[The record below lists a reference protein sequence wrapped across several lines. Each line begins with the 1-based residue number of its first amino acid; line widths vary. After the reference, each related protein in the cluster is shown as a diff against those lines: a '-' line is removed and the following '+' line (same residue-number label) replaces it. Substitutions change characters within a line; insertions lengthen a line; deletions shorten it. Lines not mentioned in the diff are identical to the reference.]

1 MNGDRAPRSVRFNRL
16 LVMTLVLAGVAAAPT
31 LAADS
36 IYLKNGRVIRTSSA
50 EIVGDRVMF
59 TQFGHPIAI
68 PMSEVDRIVDDDYED
83 PVATPSAAQPEAAT
97 PMPSAAGRPA
107 GGGVPGAPHLPVAA
121 GAAVDTPSAT
131 DPEQTKDYWQDRV
144 RSIHADGELL
154 ALQMQDVRRIERAF
168 LFSHRSTADIRRRK
182 ERLQARIDANA
193 AAFPALRTEAR
204 RRKIPP
210 GWLRLPSGG

>member
-97 PMPSAAGRPA
+97 PMPSAA
-107 GGGVPGAPHLPVAA
+107 AA
-121 GAAVDTPSAT
+121 
-131 DPEQTKDYWQDRV
+131 
-144 RSIHADGELL
+144 LL
-154 ALQMQDVRRIERAF
+154 TLQMQDIRRIERAF